1 VEGIMSCR
9 EASLILG
16 ELDKTFDS
24 VSAEQIDA
32 LIDKIRA
39 HERIFV
45 YATGRSGLM
54 VKTLAMRLMQM
65 GLTAFVVGETT
76 TPSIQAGDLLVL
88 ASASGTTKSVCDY
101 ADSAKKSGVD
111 LAIITSNAESYL
123 SNNFDVTVSIAA
135 DSKYTGG
142 GNSQQ
147 PMGSLFEQTL
157 LILFDAVILKMTQGS
172 GDTTQRMQHNH
183 ANLE

>member
-1 VEGIMSCR
+1 MSCK
-9 EASLILG
+9 ETSLILG
-16 ELDKTFDS
+16 ELGKTFDM
-24 VSAEQIDA
+24 VSSEQIDA
-32 LIDKIRA
+32 LAAKICA

-88 ASASGTTKSVCDY
+88 ASSSGTTKSVCDY

-111 LAIITSNAESYL
+111 LAIVTSSAESYL
-123 SNNFDVTVSIAA
+123 SSNFDVTVSIEA
-135 DSKYTGG
+135 DSKYAGG

-147 PMGSLFEQTL
+147 PMGSLFEQML

-172 GDTTQRMQHNH
+172 GEAAQRMRHNH

>member
-1 VEGIMSCR
+1 MSCK
-9 EASLILG
+9 ETSLILG
-16 ELDKTFDS
+16 ELDKTFDT
-24 VSAEQIDA
+24 VSEEQIDA
-32 LIDKIRA
+32 LVYKIQT
-39 HERIFV
+39 HKRIFV

-88 ASASGTTKSVCDY
+88 ASSSGTTKSVCDY
-101 ADSAKKSGVD
+101 ADSAKKSDVD
-111 LAIITSNAESYL
+111 LAIITSTAKSYL
-123 SNNFDVTVSIAA
+123 STNFDVTVSIAA
-135 DSKYTGG
+135 DSKYAGG
-142 GNSQQ
+142 GNSRQ

-172 GDTTQRMQHNH
+172 GEATQRMQQNH

>member
-1 VEGIMSCR
+1 MGSR
-9 EASLILG
+9 EAAIILD
-16 ELDKTFDS
+16 ELEKTFDT
-24 VSAEQIDA
+24 VSEKQIDA
-32 LIDKIRA
+32 LIAKVNQ

-54 VKTLAMRLMQM
+54 VKTFAMRLMQM
-65 GLTAFVVGETT
+65 GRTAFVVGETT
-76 TPSIQAGDLLVL
+76 TPSIQPGDLLVL

-111 LAIITSNAESYL
+111 LAIITSDAKSYL
-123 SNNFDVTVSIAA
+123 SSNFDVTVSVKA
-135 DSKYTGG
+135 DSKYASA

-157 LILFDAVILKMTQGS
+157 LVLFDAAILKMS
-172 GDTTQRMQHNH
+172 HDDSTTQRMKENH

>member
-1 VEGIMSCR
+1 MSCK
-9 EASLILG
+9 ETSLILG
-16 ELDKTFDS
+16 ELDKTFDM
-24 VSAEQIDA
+24 VPAEQIDA
-32 LIDKIRA
+32 LITKIRG

-65 GLTAFVVGETT
+65 GMTAFVVGETT
-76 TPSIQAGDLLVL
+76 TPSIQTGDLLIL
-88 ASASGTTKSVCDY
+88 ASSSGTTKSVCDY

-111 LAIITSNAESYL
+111 TAIITSDAESYL
-123 SNNFDVTVSIAA
+123 SSNFDVTVSVPA
-135 DSKYTGG
+135 DSKYADSR
-142 GNSQQ
+142 NSRQ

-157 LILFDAVILKMTQGS
+157 LILFDAVILKMIRGS
-172 GDTTQRMQHNH
+172 GDTTKRMQQNH